1 MKKVLKIFIFFL
13 FIGAL
18 AYQFRSTLGV
28 QFLSLQNNFYALF
41 TRAPCSEPIPYAL
54 GIFNTEFNIS
64 KSYFLGALADAEAVW
79 EKPFGKDLFTY
90 VPIDSASA
98 SHQGLWL
105 RDVLKINLVYDYR
118 QQATSKLASLGIV
131 VKDNKASYDML
142 KVKFIALRTE
152 YDTEKS
158 AYDARVANF
167 NQKQQ
172 TYETTVN
179 FWNKKG
185 GAPRPEYNKV
195 EQDRLALE
203 AEAKELQ
210 AWQTKINEMVSEIN
224 SMVVVLNRLV
234 STLNLSVNKYN
245 TVNASRG
252 ESFEEGVYSSD
263 GSNREIDIYEF
274 SNREKLVRVLAHE
287 FGHALGLE
295 HVDDTKAIMYRLNQG
310 NNEILTPADL
320 EALKIK
326 CGIK

>member
-1 MKKVLKIFIFFL
+1 MKKNLEIFIFFL
-13 FIGAL
+13 FIGAIT
-18 AYQFRSTLGV
+18 YQFRSTLGA
-28 QFLSLQNNFYALF
+28 QFLSLQNNFNALF
-41 TRAPCSEPIPYAL
+41 TKAPCSEPIPYAL

-64 KSYFLGALADAEAVW
+64 KSYFLGALADAEAIW

-105 RDVLKINLVYDYR
+105 RDVLKINLIYDYR

-131 VKDNKASYDML
+131 VKDNKSSYDML
-142 KVKFIALRTE
+142 KVKFTALKTE
-152 YDTEKS
+152 YDKEKS
-158 AYDARVANF
+158 AYDARVADF

-172 TYETTVN
+172 TYETEVN

-195 EQDRLALE
+195 EQDRWALE

-224 SMVVVLNRLV
+224 SMVIVLNHLV
-234 STLNLSVNKYN
+234 ATLNLSVNKYN
-245 TVNASRG
+245 TINIARG

-263 GSNREIDIYEF
+263 GLNREINIYEF
-274 SNREKLVRVLAHE
+274 SSREKLVRMLAHE
-287 FGHALGLE
+287 LGHALDLV
-295 HVDDTKAIMYRLNQG
+295 HVNDTKAIMYKLNQG

-326 CGIK
+326 CGVK